1 MTNGLGGRTNGL
13 GGRTNGLGGRTNGM
27 TNGLGRT
34 NGLTNGLGR
43 TNGMTNGLTNGL
55 GRPARGMD
63 NRAIAPSRLSLVLIG
78 PDSHIHPARADFPLR
93 AERQRPR
100 LQRNQG

>member
-27 TNGLGRT
+27 TNGLGR
-34 NGLTNGLGR
+34 
-43 TNGMTNGLTNGL
+43 TNGLTNGL